1 MNDSNN
7 YSETDIQRLRGKT
20 AIDSVHK
27 NISLEDEKRITN
39 RISDIY
45 GVGIEEASEI
55 HINYHH
61 DRIRTLLRQ
70 RARRK
75 GMTDTIFEDS
85 VQNLDIIKYAL
96 SISRGELI
104 EMAAGDILFK
114 QLSEMQN
121 ETDNSISEDRYFNF
135 YQ

>member
-7 YSETDIQRLRGKT
+7 YSKNDIQRLRGKT

-27 NISLEDEKRITN
+27 NISLEDEKRITK

-45 GVGIEEASEI
+45 SVGIEEASDI

-61 DRIRTLLRQ
+61 DRIRKLLRH
-70 RARRK
+70 RAK
-75 GMTDTIFEDS
+75 KQGMTDIMFEDC
-85 VQNLDIIKYAL
+85 VQNLEIIRYAF

-104 EMAAGDILFK
+104 ESAAGDILYK

-121 ETDNSISEDRYFNF
+121 ESEDLTEDRYFNF

>member
-7 YSETDIQRLRGKT
+7 YSKNDIQRLRGKT

-27 NISLEDEKRITN
+27 NISLEEERRITK

-45 GVGIEEASEI
+45 SVGIEEASDI

-61 DRIRTLLRQ
+61 DRIRNLLRQ
-70 RARRK
+70 RAKRQ
-75 GMTDTIFEDS
+75 GMTDIVFEDC
-85 VQNLDIIKYAL
+85 VQNLDIIKYAF

-104 EMAAGDILFK
+104 EIAAGDILFK

-121 ETDNSISEDRYFNF
+121 ESENITEDRYFNF

>member
-7 YSETDIQRLRGKT
+7 YSKNDIQRLRGKT

-27 NISLEDEKRITN
+27 NISLEDEKRITK
-39 RISDIY
+39 RISDFY
-45 GVGIEEASEI
+45 GVGIEEASDI

-61 DRIRTLLRQ
+61 DRIRNMLRQ
-70 RARRK
+70 RAK
-75 GMTDTIFEDS
+75 SQGMTDITFEDC
-85 VQNLDIIKYAL
+85 VQNLDIIKYAF

-104 EMAAGDILFK
+104 EIAARDILYK
-114 QLSEMQN
+114 QLSEMQI
-121 ETDNSISEDRYFNF
+121 EGESITEDRYFNF

>member
-27 NISLEDEKRITN
+27 NISLEDERRITK

-45 GVGIEEASEI
+45 GVGVEEARDI

-61 DRIRTLLRQ
+61 DRIRNLLRQ
-70 RARRK
+70 RAK
-75 GMTDTIFEDS
+75 GQGMTDTTFEDC
-85 VQNLDIIKYAL
+85 VQDLNIIKYAF

-114 QLSEMQN
+114 QLSEIQN
-121 ETDNSISEDRYFNF
+121 ESENISEDRYFNF

>member
-1 MNDSNN
+1 MNNSNN
-7 YSETDIQRLRGKT
+7 YSKHDIQRLRGKT

-27 NISLEDEKRITN
+27 DISLEDEKRITK

-45 GVGIEEASEI
+45 SVGIEEASDI

-61 DRIRTLLRQ
+61 DRIRNLLRK
-70 RARRK
+70 RAK
-75 GMTDTIFEDS
+75 KQGMTDIMFEDC
-85 VQNLDIIKYAL
+85 VQNLEIIKYAF

-104 EMAAGDILFK
+104 ESAAGDILYK

-121 ETDNSISEDRYFNF
+121 ESENISEDRYFNF

>member
-1 MNDSNN
+1 MKDSNN
-7 YSETDIQRLRGKT
+7 YSKNNIQRLRGKT

-27 NISLEDEKRITN
+27 NISLEDERRITK

-45 GVGIEEASEI
+45 GVGIEEAGDI

-61 DRIRTLLRQ
+61 DRIRNLLRK
-70 RARRK
+70 RAK
-75 GMTDTIFEDS
+75 KQGMTDIMFEDCI
-85 VQNLDIIKYAL
+85 QNLDIIKYAF

-104 EMAAGDILFK
+104 EIAAGDILFK

-121 ETDNSISEDRYFNF
+121 ESENITEDRYFNF